1 LLITSII
8 KIIIDNQRII
18 YNISV
23 TELLVLSILKKKKNQ
38 RATGFSYFKNL
49 KEPEVSTKEMV
60 KNQRL

>member
-18 YNISV
+18 LNISV
-23 TELLVLSILKKKKNQ
+23 TELLVLTISKKGKSKSNWFQ
-38 RATGFSYFKNL
+38 LFQKPQ
-49 KEPEVSTKEMV
+49 EPEVSTKEMV